1 MDDHQ
6 LLILLQ
12 KRDPQAIYE
21 LHSQYGS
28 YCRKIAGNILDRA
41 EDVEEI
47 VNDAFLQVWNAI
59 PPARPR
65 HLKAYLAQTARNI
78 AVNRIRRDNTAKR
91 SGTTI
96 LLDELAECLPDRS
109 WEDRERS
116 REVREALNGFLHPL
130 PREERTIFVRRYWFG
145 ETVPEIARTYHYSES
160 KVNSLLHMLRKR
172 LKSHLEQEGIQV

>member
-1 MDDHQ
+1 MADIIELLERLDEGALEQ
-6 LLILLQ
+6 LQTHYRDYCRTILL
-12 KRDPQAIYE
+12 R
-21 LHSQYGS
+21 LL
-28 YCRKIAGNILDRA
+28 GNDEEA
-41 EDVEEI
+41 EEALSDGWM
-47 VNDAFLQVWNAI
+47 QVWNAI

-78 AVNRIRRDNTAKR
+78 AINRIRWDNTAKR
-91 SGTTI
+91 SGTTV

-116 REVREALNGFLHPL
+116 REVREALNGFLHGL
-130 PREERTIFVRRYWFG
+130 PREERTIFVRRYWYG

-160 KVNSLLHMLRKR
+160 KVTSLLHRLRKR

>member
-1 MDDHQ
+1 MADIIELLERRDEGALEQ
-6 LLILLQ
+6 LQTHYRDYCRTILL
-12 KRDPQAIYE
+12 R
-21 LHSQYGS
+21 LL
-28 YCRKIAGNILDRA
+28 GNEVEA
-41 EDVEEI
+41 EEALSDVWM
-47 VNDAFLQVWNAI
+47 QVWNAI

-78 AVNRIRRDNTAKR
+78 AINRIRRDNTAKR
-91 SGTTI
+91 SGTTV

-116 REVREALNGFLHPL
+116 REGREALNSFLHGL

-160 KVNSLLHMLRKR
+160 KVTSLLHRLRKR

>member
-1 MDDHQ
+1 MADIIELLERRDEGALEQ
-6 LLILLQ
+6 LQTHYRDYCRTILL
-12 KRDPQAIYE
+12 R
-21 LHSQYGS
+21 LL
-28 YCRKIAGNILDRA
+28 GNEEETEEALS
-41 EDVEEI
+41 DVWM
-47 VNDAFLQVWNAI
+47 QVWNAI

-78 AVNRIRRDNTAKR
+78 AINRIRRDNTARR
-91 SGTTI
+91 SGTTV

-116 REVREALNGFLHPL
+116 REVREALNGFLHTL

-160 KVNSLLHMLRKR
+160 KVTSLLHRLRKR
-172 LKSHLEQEGIQV
+172 LKSRSEEAHV

>member
-1 MDDHQ
+1 MADIIELLERRDEGALEQ
-6 LLILLQ
+6 LQTHYRDYCRTILL
-12 KRDPQAIYE
+12 R
-21 LHSQYGS
+21 LL
-28 YCRKIAGNILDRA
+28 GNEEEA
-41 EDVEEI
+41 EEALSDVWM
-47 VNDAFLQVWNAI
+47 QVWSAI

-78 AVNRIRRDNTAKR
+78 AINRIRRDNTAKR
-91 SGTTI
+91 SGTTV

-116 REVREALNGFLHPL
+116 RELREALNGFLHTL
-130 PREERTIFVRRYWFG
+130 PREERTIFVSRYWFG

-160 KVNSLLHMLRKR
+160 KVTSLLHRLRKR

>member
-1 MDDHQ
+1 MADIIELLERRDEGALEQ
-6 LLILLQ
+6 LQTHYRDYCRTILL
-12 KRDPQAIYE
+12 R
-21 LHSQYGS
+21 LL
-28 YCRKIAGNILDRA
+28 GNEEEA
-41 EDVEEI
+41 EEALSDVWM
-47 VNDAFLQVWNAI
+47 QVWNAI

-78 AVNRIRRDNTAKR
+78 AINRIRRDNTAKR
-91 SGTTI
+91 SGTTV

-116 REVREALNGFLHPL
+116 RELREALNSFLHRL

-145 ETVPEIARTYHYSES
+145 ETVPELARTYHYSES
-160 KVNSLLHMLRKR
+160 KVTSLLHRLRKR